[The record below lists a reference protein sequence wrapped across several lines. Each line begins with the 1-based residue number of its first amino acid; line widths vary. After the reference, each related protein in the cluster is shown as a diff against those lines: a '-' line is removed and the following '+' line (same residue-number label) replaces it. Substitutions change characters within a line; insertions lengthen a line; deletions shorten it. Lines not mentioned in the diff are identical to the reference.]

1 MDREIDPT
9 FRRRQM
15 TRRTLVAVTVV
26 TLLAAGLIWGPS
38 LIKASINRS
47 RIRTARV
54 EYGPV
59 EATINASGTIVP
71 EFEQVLSSPINAR
84 VVRIVKRAGEVVSQ
98 GEPIVEL
105 DVSESVLALDKMSQQ
120 VDLKQNQQSKA
131 KLDLQNVLISLQS
144 QWEIKNL
151 EYKAARAASQRNR
164 DLFKQGLV
172 STDVLRQAELHEE
185 KTAFE
190 LKQLE
195 ASKQNAQLSTRTQLE
210 GLALEMST
218 LQKERSEARR
228 QLDLATTKADR
239 DGVLT
244 WVVAEEGATVQKGD
258 VLARIADLNSFR
270 VNATV
275 SEIHANRLS
284 IGLPVSVKL
293 NEEILDGQISSILP
307 TIKDGAIS
315 LLITLKDK
323 ASPLLKSN
331 LRIDVLIVTERKE
344 RVLRIKK
351 GPFVNSEGL
360 HDVFVIRGDTA
371 IKVPARIGISS
382 FDHYEVLEGLIEG
395 DEVIISDMADYMHL
409 REARIK

>member
-1 MDREIDPT
+1 MLAGL
-9 FRRRQM
+9 
-15 TRRTLVAVTVV
+15 LVAGFV
-26 TLLAAGLIWGPS
+26 WGPS

-47 RIRTARV
+47 RIRTAHV

-84 VVRIVKRAGEVVSQ
+84 VVRIIKRAGEVVSR

-105 DVSESVLALDKMSQQ
+105 DVSESVLALDRMNQQ
-120 VDLKQNQQSKA
+120 VDLKENQQTKA
-131 KLDLQNVLISLQS
+131 KLDLQNTLINLQS

-151 EYKAARAASQRNR
+151 EFKSAKAASQRNR

-172 STDVLRQAELHEE
+172 STDVLREAELQEE
-185 KTAFE
+185 KTGFE

-195 ASKQNAQLSTRTQLE
+195 DSKRNAQQSTKTQLE

-218 LQKERSEARR
+218 LQKERGEARR

-275 SEIHANRLS
+275 SEIHSNRLS
-284 IGLPVSVKL
+284 VGMPVSVKV
-293 NEEILDGQISSILP
+293 NEEFLDGQISSVLP
-307 TIKDGAIS
+307 TIKDGAIT
-315 LLITLKDK
+315 LLISLKDK

-331 LRIDVLIVTERKE
+331 LRIDVLIVTEHKGK
-344 RVLRIKK
+344 VLRIKK

-371 IKVPARIGISS
+371 VKTPVRIGISS
-382 FDHYEVLEGLIEG
+382 FDYYEVIDGLIEG
-395 DEVIISDMADYMHL
+395 DEVIISDMSDYMHL
-409 REARIK
+409 KEAAIK